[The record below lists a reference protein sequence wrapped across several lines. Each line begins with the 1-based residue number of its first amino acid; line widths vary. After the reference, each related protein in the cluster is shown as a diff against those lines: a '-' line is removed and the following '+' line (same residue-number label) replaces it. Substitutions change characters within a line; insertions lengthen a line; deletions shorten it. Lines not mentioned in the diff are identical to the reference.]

1 MINITKTCGK
11 NDKHDKKP
19 VVKMINMT
27 KPVVKMIKLTKN
39 EKDIKFRKLQTK
51 NVQ

>member
-1 MINITKTCGK
+1 MINMTKTRGI
-11 NDKHDKKP
+11 NDTHDKKP
-19 VVKMINMT
+19 RVKMINMT
-27 KPVVKMIKLTKN
+27 KPVVKMIKLMKN